1 MVVRSATSQTA
12 TATAASSTVV
22 QHQLARVSAA
32 APTAGSVFIPLHWKL
47 AVGGVAGV
55 VGVTATF
62 PIDIVKTHLQGQ
74 TRSSGK
80 ALFTGPI
87 SCFRYILAKDGV
99 RGLYRGLP
107 ATLVGV
113 LPEKAI
119 KLAVNE
125 QLREYFTDSN
135 GKLPL
140 SRQVLAGAGA
150 GLAQVIATNPVRS
163 TYSSLVLCYQTTNV
177 SCSPDRIVKIRLQ
190 TQLSLPVAE
199 RLTAWQVVQSL
210 GVRGLYKGAGV
221 CLMRDIPYA
230 IVFFPTYAYV
240 KDVMA
245 DATTGKNSISS
256 ILLAGAVAGASA
268 AGLVTP
274 ADVIKTRR
282 QMRGAT
288 YTGTLDCFRKVVSAN
303 GYGALMKGAGPRMMV
318 QAPLFAI
325 TLVAFELQKSYMES
339 L

>member
-1 MVVRSATSQTA
+1 MVQRTA
-12 TATAASSTVV
+12 ATAASANMGAL
-22 QHQLARVSAA
+22 QQLSRVPPPAA
-32 APTAGSVFIPLHWKL
+32 VAAKSPAVFIPLHWKL

-74 TRSSGK
+74 TRSSGP
-80 ALFTGPI
+80 ALFNGPI
-87 SCFRYILAKDGV
+87 SCFRHILATDGV

-125 QLREYFTDSN
+125 QLREYFTDAN
-135 GKLPL
+135 GNLPL
-140 SRQVLAGAGA
+140 SKQVLSGAGA
-150 GLAQVIATNPVRS
+150 GLAQVIATNP
-163 TYSSLVLCYQTTNV
+163 TE
-177 SCSPDRIVKIRLQ
+177 IVKIRLQ
-190 TQLSLPVAE
+190 TQAALPAAE
-199 RLTAWQVVQSL
+199 RMTAAQVVQHL
-210 GVRGLYKGAGV
+210 GIRGLYKGAGV

-230 IVFFPTYAYV
+230 VIFFPTYANL
-240 KDVMA
+240 KDAFV
-245 DATTGKNSISS
+245 DSEGKNSIAS
-256 ILLAGAVAGASA
+256 ILFAGAVAGASA
-268 AGLVTP
+268 AGLCTP

-288 YTGTLDCFRKVVSAN
+288 YTGTIDCFQKVVATN
-303 GYGALMKGAGPRMMV
+303 GYGALMKGAIPRMMV

-325 TLVAFELQKSYMES
+325 TLAAFELQKSYMES
-339 L
+339 RNA